1 MTKMKMTIRR
11 TVFFSLL
18 IFVLIFGVLETVS
31 YFLISSFAETGTFS
45 NGQINSIFHPY
56 RGWETP
62 KNAKIKT
69 SKLFFEYP
77 NETFVETDEHGRAI
91 TPLQSKNPDIKIAIL
106 GGSSVFGVGSTSNAT
121 NIPSQI
127 ESKLNNK
134 YKIKAEVTNLAVR
147 GYNSFQELV
156 TLHEFLLNNKVDIV
170 IAVSG
175 YNDARFGL
183 DNDDIKYSLIQREV
197 FDVSVP
203 LVRKAQRQEPIVLNL
218 EGYFRSFSY
227 FIDIGFRILYRV
239 IGQPNSP
246 VERQNYID
254 IDNIPQRVKIS
265 IRNYQMM
272 KKLAET
278 TGAYFIFALQPS
290 AYSWSKFPGNV
301 SYMKNRIE
309 GEKINQIYMNRFA
322 ELLSKSSESL
332 NLIDLRSLMNDMMTS
347 PYVDSTHYTDGGAE
361 KIADFFSNHVQAL
374 VKTIIEN

>member
-1 MTKMKMTIRR
+1 MMRMNKTKRR

-18 IFVLIFGVLETVS
+18 ILILFFGVLETVS
-31 YFLISSFAETGTFS
+31 YFLISNFAETGTFS
-45 NGQINSIFHPY
+45 SRQINNIFHPY
-56 RGWETP
+56 RGWVPP

-69 SKLFFEYP
+69 SKPFFEYP
-77 NETFVETDEHGRAI
+77 NETYVQTNQYGHVI
-91 TPLQSKNPDIKIAIL
+91 TPLQVKNPEIRIAVL

-121 NIPSQI
+121 NIPSQL

-156 TLHEFLLNNKVDIV
+156 ALHEFLLNNKVDIV

-175 YNDARFGL
+175 YNDAKFGL

-203 LVRKAQRQEPIVLNL
+203 LVRKAQRQKPIAVNL
-218 EGYFRSFSY
+218 EGYFREFSY
-227 FIDIGFRILYRV
+227 LMDIGFRILYRV
-239 IGQPNSP
+239 IGQPNFP
-246 VERQNYID
+246 VKHQNNID
-254 IDNIPQRVKIS
+254 IDNIPERVEIS

-290 AYSWSKFPGNV
+290 AYSWSKFPSNV
-301 SYMKNRIE
+301 SYLKNRIDE
-309 GEKINQIYMNRFA
+309 ERINRIYMNRFA

-332 NLIDLRSLMNDMMTS
+332 NIIDLRSLMNDMTTR
-347 PYVDSTHYTDGGAE
+347 PYVDSIHYTNAGAE
-361 KIADFFSNHVQAL
+361 RIADFLSNHVQNL
-374 VKTIIEN
+374 VKTNIKD

>member
-1 MTKMKMTIRR
+1 MKKMKMTTRR

-18 IFVLIFGVLETVS
+18 ILILFCGVLEIVS

-45 NGQINSIFHPY
+45 SRQINSIFHPY
-56 RGWETP
+56 RGWVAP

-69 SKLFFEYP
+69 SKPFFEYP
-77 NETFVETDEHGRAI
+77 NETYVQTDQYGHVI
-91 TPLQSKNPDIKIAIL
+91 TPLQVKNPEIRIAVL

-121 NIPSQI
+121 NIPSQL

-183 DNDDIKYSLIQREV
+183 TNDDIKYSLIQRKV

-203 LVRKAQRQEPIVLNL
+203 LVRKAQRQQPIVVNL
-218 EGYFRSFSY
+218 GGYLREFSY
-227 FIDIGFRILYRV
+227 LMDIGFRILYRV
-239 IGQPNSP
+239 IGEPNQL
-246 VERQNYID
+246 VKHQNNINT
-254 IDNIPQRVKIS
+254 DNIPQRVKIS

-301 SYMKNRIE
+301 SYLKNRIE
-309 GEKINQIYMNRFA
+309 EERINRIYMNRFA
-322 ELLSKSSESL
+322 ESLSKSSESL
-332 NLIDLRSLMNDMMTS
+332 NIIDLRSLMNDMTTR
-347 PYVDSTHYTDGGAE
+347 PYVDSIHYTNDGAE
-361 KIADFFSNHVQAL
+361 KIADFLSNHVQNL
-374 VKTIIEN
+374 VKTIIKN